1 MDINSFVFGLT
12 GLLALVCFMPPL
24 AGRVKLPY
32 SVFLAIAGCVLGYVS
47 HVHQWAPPVLG
58 EFLTIISTFE
68 VSSETFLVVFLPILL
83 FEAALAMNVRRLLD
97 DLGPILMMAVV
108 AVIIS
113 TVFVGVVLSQISGF
127 SLVVCL
133 LLGSIV
139 ATTDPAAVIGIFK
152 EVGAPARL
160 NTLVEG
166 ESLLNDAAAIALY
179 AALMGVLSH
188 TTELSFGSLSQNFLY
203 LFLGGGL
210 TGFVLARLACLSF
223 PLLRG
228 WPAAEISLTISVAY
242 LSYFV
247 SEHYLHVS
255 GVVATVVAGLVV
267 GSTGRTRMAPTT
279 FVTLS
284 QSWHQFG
291 FWANS
296 LIFLFAAMLIPKVM
310 ANATWIHLFYVFIV
324 FVATLT
330 ARAIVVFGLV
340 PLLSFSGLGA
350 RIGTRFRVVLWW
362 GGLRGA
368 LSLAL
373 ALAVTERTSLPN
385 EAREFIAITVTG
397 FVLAT
402 LFINGLSL
410 QPVIKMLG
418 LNLLTKKER
427 ALRNQAVI
435 VATAMIQQETD
446 VIARLEQVSGPARE
460 RVYTAFNKSIE
471 EGSDLHIEHF
481 SVRERVD
488 LGLTILARQEYERYF
503 DVLKH
508 QIIDRNMAER
518 LLGRAERL
526 EEAVRLRGVRGF
538 EFSTARS
545 MRYPRRFRQAMR
557 VYEIFGVQRWLAHE
571 LSQRFVALM
580 CMRSISQQ
588 LLDFIDQKLKDILGS
603 EACEQLSEMHGHR
616 LSLIRE
622 ALHALELQYPNYSLW
637 MQEHYLGRIARRLER
652 ERYGEMFDQS
662 LISGEVYE
670 NLSDQVTQR
679 WAFLDKNAALDIEMD
694 AVELVSRVPLLT
706 GLPPQAQ
713 QAVTK
718 MLKPRLFL
726 PDQLIWG
733 KKIPPFGLYIVASG
747 AVTILL
753 PDGTHVELGS
763 GEFFGEMYLLDHD
776 VSENFVVRSL
786 GYSKLLCLPAKDF
799 DHLMSQDPAIKSAIE
814 LVAKQRLRALEVWRS
829 YQSSSQAHSQP
840 AGQQD
845 GQTTGHATAPSAAT
859 DPQ

>member
-1 MDINSFVFGLT
+1 
-12 GLLALVCFMPPL
+12 
-24 AGRVKLPY
+24 
-32 SVFLAIAGCVLGYVS
+32 
-47 HVHQWAPPVLG
+47 
-58 EFLTIISTFE
+58 
-68 VSSETFLVVFLPILL
+68 
-83 FEAALAMNVRRLLD
+83 
-97 DLGPILMMAVV
+97 
-108 AVIIS
+108 
-113 TVFVGVVLSQISGF
+113 
-127 SLVVCL
+127 
-133 LLGSIV
+133 
-139 ATTDPAAVIGIFK
+139 VIGIFK

-188 TTELSFGSLSQNFLY
+188 TTELSLGGLSQNFLY
-203 LFLGGGL
+203 LFIGGGL

-242 LSYFV
+242 LSYFI

-296 LIFLFAAMLIPKVM
+296 LVFLFAAMLIPKVM
-310 ANATWIHLFYVFIV
+310 ENATWIHLLYVFLV
-324 FVATLT
+324 FAATLL

-340 PLLSFSGLGA
+340 PILSFSGIGA

-373 ALAVTERTSLPN
+373 ALAVTERTSLPA

-410 QPVIKMLG
+410 QPMIKMLG

-446 VIARLEQVSGPARE
+446 EIARSEQVSSVARD
-460 RVYTAFNKSIE
+460 RVYTAFNKSID
-471 EGSDLHIEHF
+471 EGSELHVEHF
-481 SVRERVD
+481 SLKERID
-488 LGLTILARQEYERYF
+488 LGLTILARHEYERYF

-526 EEAVRLRGVRGF
+526 EESVRLRGTRGF
-538 EFSTARS
+538 ESSTARS
-545 MRYPRRFRQAMR
+545 MRYPRRFRHAMR
-557 VYEIFGVQRWLAHE
+557 VYEIFGAQRWLAHE

-588 LLDFIDQKLKDILGS
+588 LLDFIAQKLPEILGA
-603 EACEQLSEMHGHR
+603 EACEKISALHAQR
-616 LSLIRE
+616 LSMIRE
-622 ALHALELQYPNYSLW
+622 ALHALELQYPSYSLW

-670 NLSDQVTQR
+670 SLSDQVTRR
-679 WAFLDKNAALDIEMD
+679 WAFLDKDAPLDIEMGS
-694 AVELVSRVPLLT
+694 AELVARVPLLT
-706 GLPPQAQ
+706 GLPAEAQ
-713 QAVTK
+713 RAVTR

-726 PDQLIWG
+726 PNQLIWG
-733 KKIPPFGLYIVASG
+733 KKAPPFGLYIVASG

-753 PDGTHVELGS
+753 PDGTHVELGT

-776 VSENFVVRSL
+776 VPEDFEVRSL
-786 GYSKLLCLPAKDF
+786 GYSRVLCLPAKDF
-799 DHLMSQDPAIKSAIE
+799 DELLKQDPAIKVAIE
-814 LVAKQRLRALEVWRS
+814 LVARQRMRALEVWRS
-829 YQSSSQAHSQP
+829 QQSNPESVAK
-840 AGQQD
+840 
-845 GQTTGHATAPSAAT
+845 

>member
-58 EFLTIISTFE
+58 EFLSILSTFE

-83 FEAALAMNVRRLLD
+83 FEAALAMNVRKLLD

-108 AVIIS
+108 AVIVS
-113 TVFVGVVLSQISGF
+113 TVLVGAVLSQVSGF

-152 EVGAPARL
+152 EVGAPTRL

-179 AALMGVLSH
+179 AALVGVLSH
-188 TTELSFGSLSQNFLY
+188 STELSFGSLSQNFLY
-203 LFLGGGL
+203 LFIGGGL
-210 TGFVLARLACLSF
+210 TGFAIARLACLSF

-310 ANATWIHLFYVFIV
+310 EQATWTHLFYVLLVFIS
-324 FVATLT
+324 TLS

-373 ALAVTERTSLPN
+373 ALAVTERTSLPI
-385 EAREFIAITVTG
+385 EVREFIAITVTG

-402 LFINGLSL
+402 LFVNGLSL
-410 QPVIKMLG
+410 QPMIKMLG

-446 VIARLEQVSGPARE
+446 EIALTEQVSAAARE
-460 RVYTAFNKSIE
+460 KVHAAFDKSIE
-471 EGSDLHIEHF
+471 DDHELHIEHF
-481 SVRERVD
+481 SLKERID
-488 LGLTILARQEYERYF
+488 LGLTILARREYERYF

-526 EEAVRLRGVRGF
+526 EESVRLRGSRGF
-538 EFSTARS
+538 ESSTARA

-557 VYEIFGVQRWLAHE
+557 VYEIFGVQRWLAYE

-588 LLDFIDQKLKDILGS
+588 LLEFVGKKLPEILGN
-603 EACEQLSEMHGHR
+603 EACERITELHAAR
-616 LSLIRE
+616 LSQIRE
-622 ALHALELQYPNYSLW
+622 ALQALALQYPNYSLW

-670 NLSDQVTQR
+670 SLSDQVTQR
-679 WAFLDKNAALDIEMD
+679 WAFLDHDAPLDIAMG
-694 AVELVSRVPLLT
+694 ASELVARVPLLSS
-706 GLPPQAQ
+706 LPVDAQ
-713 QAVTK
+713 RAVTK
-718 MLKPRLFL
+718 MLTPRLFL

-733 KKIPPFGLYIVASG
+733 KKAPPFGLYVVASG

-763 GEFFGEMYLLDHD
+763 GEFFGEMYLLNHD
-776 VSENFVVRSL
+776 VPENFEVRSL
-786 GYSKLLCLPAKDF
+786 GYSKVLCLPAKDF
-799 DHLMSQDPAIKSAIE
+799 DQLMLQDPAIKEAIE
-814 LVAKQRLRALEVWRS
+814 LVAKQRLRALEVWRAH
-829 YQSSSQAHSQP
+829 QPSSPPVASS
-840 AGQQD
+840 
-845 GQTTGHATAPSAAT
+845 
-859 DPQ
+859 PQ

>member
-1 MDINSFVFGLT
+1 
-12 GLLALVCFMPPL
+12 
-24 AGRVKLPY
+24 
-32 SVFLAIAGCVLGYVS
+32 
-47 HVHQWAPPVLG
+47 
-58 EFLTIISTFE
+58 
-68 VSSETFLVVFLPILL
+68 
-83 FEAALAMNVRRLLD
+83 
-97 DLGPILMMAVV
+97 
-108 AVIIS
+108 
-113 TVFVGVVLSQISGF
+113 LSQVSGF

-179 AALMGVLSH
+179 AALLGVLSH
-188 TTELSFGSLSQNFLY
+188 TTELTFVSLTQNFLY

-210 TGFVLARLACLSF
+210 TGFVLARLACFSF

-247 SEHYLHVS
+247 SEHYLQVS
-255 GVVATVVAGLVV
+255 GVVATVVAGLVI

-310 ANATWIHLFYVFIV
+310 ANATWIHLLYVFLV
-324 FVATLT
+324 FLATLV

-340 PLLSFSGLGA
+340 PLLSLSGFGA

-373 ALAVTERTSLPN
+373 ALAVTERTSLP
-385 EAREFIAITVTG
+385 EDAREFIAISVTG

-410 QPVIKMLG
+410 QPLIRLLG

-435 VATAMIQQETD
+435 VATALIQQETD
-446 VIARLEQVSGPARE
+446 EIARAEQVTDAARE
-460 RVYTAFNKSIE
+460 RVYAAFGKSIE
-471 EGSDLHIEHF
+471 QGSDLHIDHF
-481 SVRERVD
+481 SIKERVD

-526 EEAVRLRGVRGF
+526 EESVRLRGVKGF
-538 EFSTARS
+538 HVSIARA

-557 VYEIFGVQRWLAHE
+557 VYEILGVQRWLAYE

-580 CMRSISQQ
+580 CMRSIAQQ
-588 LLDFIDQKLKDILGS
+588 LLEFAAKKLPDILGD
-603 EACEQLSEMHGHR
+603 EACEKIIALHTQR

-622 ALHALELQYPNYSLW
+622 ALHALELQYPSYSLW

-670 NLSDQVTQR
+670 DLSSQVSKR
-679 WAFLDKNAALDIEMD
+679 WAFLDRDAPLDIAMGS
-694 AVELVSRVPLLT
+694 AELVARVPLLS
-706 GLPPQAQ
+706 GLPSDAQ
-713 QAVTK
+713 RAVIKLLT
-718 MLKPRLFL
+718 PRLFL

-733 KKIPPFGLYIVASG
+733 KKVPPFGLYIVASG

-776 VSENFVVRSL
+776 VPEDFEVRSL
-786 GYSKLLCLPAKDF
+786 GYSKVLCLPAKDF
-799 DHLMSQDPAIKSAIE
+799 DQLLSQDPTIRTAIE
-814 LVAKQRLRALEVWRS
+814 LVAKQRLRALEVWR
-829 YQSSSQAHSQP
+829 AHKP
-840 AGQQD
+840 
-845 GQTTGHATAPSAAT
+845 TFEIVAT
-859 DPQ
+859 DPL

>member
-1 MDINSFVFGLT
+1 MALLESVGMDINSFVFGLT

-32 SVFLAIAGCVLGYVS
+32 SVFLAIAGCALGYVS
-47 HVHQWAPPVLG
+47 HVHRWAPPVLG
-58 EFLTIISTFE
+58 EFLTILNTFDL
-68 VSSETFLVVFLPILL
+68 SSETFLVVFLPILL
-83 FEAALAMNVRRLLD
+83 FEAALAMNVRKLLD

-108 AVIIS
+108 AVVIS
-113 TVFVGVVLSQISGF
+113 TVFVGVVLSQVSGF

-188 TTELSFGSLSQNFLY
+188 TTELSLGSLSQNFLY
-203 LFLGGGL
+203 LFIGGGI
-210 TGFVLARLACLSF
+210 TGFVLARLACFSF

-228 WPAAEISLTISVAY
+228 WPAAEVSLTISVAY

-279 FVTLS
+279 YVMLS

-310 ANATWIHLFYVFIV
+310 AHATWVHLFYVFLV
-324 FVATLT
+324 FVVTLL
-330 ARAIVVFGLV
+330 ARAIVVFGFV
-340 PLLSFSGLGA
+340 PLLSISGLGT
-350 RIGTRFRVVLWW
+350 RIGTRFKVVLWW

-373 ALAVTERTSLPN
+373 ALAVTERTSLPQD
-385 EAREFIAITVTG
+385 AREFIAITVTG

-402 LFINGLSL
+402 LFVNGISL

-427 ALRNQAVI
+427 ALRNQAII

-446 VIARLEQVSGPARE
+446 EIARAEQVSASARD
-460 RVYTAFNKSIE
+460 RVYAAFDKSIE

-481 SVRERVD
+481 SVKERVD

-526 EEAVRLRGVRGF
+526 EESVRLRGVRGF
-538 EFSTARS
+538 ESSTARA
-545 MRYPRRFRQAMR
+545 MRYPRRFRQAMW
-557 VYEIFGVQRWLAHE
+557 VYEVFGVQRWLAYE

-580 CMRSISQQ
+580 SIRSISQQ
-588 LLDFIDQKLKDILGS
+588 LLDFVAQKLPEILGE
-603 EACEQLSEMHGHR
+603 EACERITELHTAR
-616 LSLIRE
+616 LSQVRE
-622 ALHALELQYPNYSLW
+622 ALHALALQYPNYSLW

-670 NLSDQVTQR
+670 SLSDQVTKR
-679 WAFLDKNAALDIEMD
+679 WAFLDKDALLDIAMG
-694 AVELVSRVPLLT
+694 AAELVARVPLLS
-706 GLPPQAQ
+706 GLPIDAQ
-713 QAVTK
+713 RAVTK
-718 MLKPRLFL
+718 MLTPRLFL

-733 KKIPPFGLYIVASG
+733 KKAPPFGLYIVASG

-763 GEFFGEMYLLDHD
+763 GEFFGEMYLLNHD
-776 VSENFVVRSL
+776 VPEDFEVRSL
-786 GYSKLLCLPAKDF
+786 GYSKVLCLPAKDF
-799 DHLMSQDPAIKSAIE
+799 DELLLQDSAIKEAIE
-814 LVAKQRLRALEVWRS
+814 LVAKQRLRALEVWR
-829 YQSSSQAHSQP
+829 AHQP
-840 AGQQD
+840 S
-845 GQTTGHATAPSAAT
+845 PPPAAT
-859 DPQ
+859 NPQ

>member
-1 MDINSFVFGLT
+1 MDIYSFVFGLT

-32 SVFLAIAGCVLGYVS
+32 SVFLAIAGCVLGYLS

-58 EFLTIISTFE
+58 EFLTILGTFE
-68 VSSETFLVVFLPILL
+68 ISSDTFLVVFLPILL

-113 TVFVGVVLSQISGF
+113 TVLVGVILYQASSF
-127 SLVVCL
+127 TLVVCL

-179 AALMGVLSH
+179 AALIGVLSH
-188 TTELSFGSLSQNFLY
+188 TAELSFGSLSLNFLY

-242 LSYFV
+242 LSYFI

-310 ANATWIHLFYVFIV
+310 ANATWMHLFYIFLV
-324 FVATLT
+324 FVATLL

-340 PLLSFSGLGA
+340 PLLSFTGIGA

-373 ALAVTERTSLPN
+373 ALAVTERTSLPI

-410 QPVIKMLG
+410 QPMIKMLG

-446 VIARLEQVSGPARE
+446 EIARSEQVSGAARD
-460 RVYTAFNKSIE
+460 RVYEAFTKSIQ

-481 SVRERVD
+481 ALKERID

-526 EEAVRLRGVRGF
+526 EEAVRLRGIKGF
-538 EFSTARS
+538 ESSTERS

-557 VYEIFGVQRWLAHE
+557 VYEVFGVQRWLAYE

-588 LLDFIDQKLKDILGS
+588 LLDFIAKKLPDILGH
-603 EACEQLSEMHGHR
+603 EACEKIRELHAHR

-622 ALHALELQYPNYSLW
+622 ALHAMALQYPNYSLW

-670 NLSDQVTQR
+670 NLSEQVTKR
-679 WAFLDKNAALDIEMD
+679 WSFLDKDARLDIEMG
-694 AVELVSRVPLLT
+694 AAELVARVPLLT
-706 GLPPQAQ
+706 ALPFEAQ
-713 QAVTK
+713 RAVTK

-726 PDQLIWG
+726 PNQLIWG
-733 KKIPPFGLYIVASG
+733 EKAPPFGLYIVASG

-763 GEFFGEMYLLDHD
+763 GEFFGELYLLDHD
-776 VSENFVVRSL
+776 VPENFEVRSL
-786 GYSKLLCLPAKDF
+786 GFSKVLCLPAKDF
-799 DHLMSQDPAIKSAIE
+799 DQLLSKDPSIKEAIE
-814 LVAKQRLRALEVWRS
+814 LVAKQRLRALEVWR
-829 YQSSSQAHSQP
+829 AHKTAAVPISQP
-840 AGQQD
+840 PVA
-845 GQTTGHATAPSAAT
+845 TGL
-859 DPQ
+859 Q

>member
-32 SVFLAIAGCVLGYVS
+32 SVFLAIAGCLLGYVS

-58 EFLTIISTFE
+58 EFLTILSTFE

-83 FEAALAMNVRRLLD
+83 FEAALAMNVRKLLD

-113 TVFVGVVLSQISGF
+113 TVLVGAVLSQVSGF
-127 SLVVCL
+127 SLVACL

-152 EVGAPARL
+152 EVGAPTRL

-179 AALMGVLSH
+179 AALVGVLSH
-188 TTELSFGSLSQNFLY
+188 STELSFSSLSQNFLY
-203 LFLGGGL
+203 LFVGGGL
-210 TGFVLARLACLSF
+210 TGFVIARLACLSF

-247 SEHYLHVS
+247 SEHYFHVS

-310 ANATWIHLFYVFIV
+310 EQATWTHLFYVLLVFIS
-324 FVATLT
+324 TLT

-373 ALAVTERTSLPN
+373 ALAVTERTSLPI
-385 EAREFIAITVTG
+385 EVREFIAITVTG

-402 LFINGLSL
+402 LFINGISL

-446 VIARLEQVSGPARE
+446 EIARTEQVSAAARE
-460 RVYTAFNKSIE
+460 KVHTAFDKSIE
-471 EGSDLHIEHF
+471 EDHELQIEHF
-481 SVRERVD
+481 SLNERIN
-488 LGLTILARQEYERYF
+488 LGLTILARREYERYF

-526 EEAVRLRGVRGF
+526 EESVRLRGVRGF
-538 EFSTARS
+538 ESSTARV

-557 VYEIFGVQRWLAHE
+557 VYEIFGVQRWLAFE

-588 LLDFIDQKLKDILGS
+588 LLDFIGKKLPEILGD
-603 EACEQLSEMHGHR
+603 EACERISELHEER
-616 LSLIRE
+616 LLQIRE
-622 ALHALELQYPNYSLW
+622 ALQALALQYPNYSLW

-670 NLSDQVTQR
+670 SLSDQVTRR
-679 WAFLDKNAALDIEMD
+679 WSFLDHDAPLDIAMG
-694 AVELVSRVPLLT
+694 ASELVARVPLLS
-706 GLPPQAQ
+706 GLPADAQ
-713 QAVTK
+713 RAVTK
-718 MLKPRLFL
+718 MLTPRLFL

-733 KKIPPFGLYIVASG
+733 KKAPPFGLYVVASG

-763 GEFFGEMYLLDHD
+763 GEFFGEMYLLNHD
-776 VSENFVVRSL
+776 VPEDFEVRSL
-786 GYSKLLCLPAKDF
+786 GYSKVLCLPAKDF
-799 DHLMSQDPAIKSAIE
+799 DQLMLQDPAIKEAIE
-814 LVAKQRLRALEVWRS
+814 LVAKQRLRALEVWRAHQPS
-829 YQSSSQAHSQP
+829 PPPDSSSLQ
-840 AGQQD
+840 
-845 GQTTGHATAPSAAT
+845 
-859 DPQ
+859 

>member
-58 EFLTIISTFE
+58 EFLTILSTFE
-68 VSSETFLVVFLPILL
+68 ISSETFLVVFLPILL

-113 TVFVGVVLSQISGF
+113 TVLVGAVLSNVSGF
-127 SLVVCL
+127 SWVVCL

-179 AALMGVLSH
+179 AALMGVLSQ
-188 TTELSFGSLSQNFLY
+188 TTELSFGALSQNFFY
-203 LFLGGGL
+203 LFIGGGL
-210 TGFVLARLACLSF
+210 TGFLLARLACLSF

-242 LSYFV
+242 LSYFI

-310 ANATWIHLFYVFIV
+310 ENATWIHLFYVFLV
-324 FVATLT
+324 FAATLL

-340 PLLSFSGLGA
+340 PLLSFSGIGA

-373 ALAVTERTSLPN
+373 ALAVTERTSLPA

-402 LFINGLSL
+402 LFINGLTL
-410 QPVIKMLG
+410 QPMIKMLG

-446 VIARLEQVSGPARE
+446 EIARSEQVSDAARE
-460 RVYTAFNKSIE
+460 HVYAAFNKSIE
-471 EGSDLHIEHF
+471 EGSELHIEHF
-481 SVRERVD
+481 SIKERVD

-526 EEAVRLRGVRGF
+526 EESVRLRGARGF
-538 EFSTARS
+538 ESSTARS

-557 VYEIFGVQRWLAHE
+557 IYELFGVQRWLAYE

-588 LLDFIDQKLKDILGS
+588 LVDFIAKKLPEILGP
-603 EACEQLSEMHGHR
+603 EACEKITALHTQR
-616 LSLIRE
+616 LSMIRE
-622 ALHALELQYPNYSLW
+622 ALHALELQYPTYSLW

-670 NLSDQVTQR
+670 SLSDQVTKR
-679 WAFLDKNAALDIEMD
+679 WAFLDQDASLDIQMGS
-694 AVELVSRVPLLT
+694 AELVARVPMLM
-706 GLPPQAQ
+706 GLPEEAQ
-713 QAVTK
+713 RAVSR

-733 KKIPPFGLYIVASG
+733 KKAPPFGLYIVASG

-776 VSENFVVRSL
+776 VPEDFEVRSL
-786 GYSKLLCLPAKDF
+786 GYSKVLCLPAKDF
-799 DHLMSQDPAIKSAIE
+799 DELLGQDPAIKAAIE
-814 LVAKQRLRALEVWRS
+814 LVAKQRIRALEVWR
-829 YQSSSQAHSQP
+829 AHH
-840 AGQQD
+840 
-845 GQTTGHATAPSAAT
+845 TTNPPT
-859 DPQ
+859 DAINPQ

>member
-1 MDINSFVFGLT
+1 
-12 GLLALVCFMPPL
+12 
-24 AGRVKLPY
+24 
-32 SVFLAIAGCVLGYVS
+32 
-47 HVHQWAPPVLG
+47 
-58 EFLTIISTFE
+58 
-68 VSSETFLVVFLPILL
+68 
-83 FEAALAMNVRRLLD
+83 
-97 DLGPILMMAVV
+97 
-108 AVIIS
+108 
-113 TVFVGVVLSQISGF
+113 
-127 SLVVCL
+127 
-133 LLGSIV
+133 
-139 ATTDPAAVIGIFK
+139 
-152 EVGAPARL
+152 
-160 NTLVEG
+160 
-166 ESLLNDAAAIALY
+166 
-179 AALMGVLSH
+179 
-188 TTELSFGSLSQNFLY
+188 
-203 LFLGGGL
+203 
-210 TGFVLARLACLSF
+210 
-223 PLLRG
+223 LRG
-228 WPAAEISLTISVAY
+228 WPTAEISLTISVAY
-242 LSYFV
+242 LSYFI

-279 FVTLS
+279 FTTLS

-296 LIFLFAAMLIPKVM
+296 LVFLFAAMLIPKVM
-310 ANATWIHLFYVFIV
+310 ENATWIHLFYVFLV
-324 FVATLT
+324 FAATLL

-340 PLLSFSGLGA
+340 PVLSFSGIGA
-350 RIGTRFRVVLWW
+350 RIGTRFGVVLWW

-373 ALAVTERTSLPN
+373 ALAVTERTNLPA

-410 QPVIKMLG
+410 QPMIKMLG

-446 VIARLEQVSGPARE
+446 EIARSEQVSGVARD
-460 RVYTAFNKSIE
+460 RVYTAFNKSID
-471 EGSDLHIEHF
+471 EGSELHIEHF
-481 SVRERVD
+481 SIKERID

-526 EEAVRLRGVRGF
+526 EESVRVRGVRGF
-538 EFSTARS
+538 ESSTARS

-557 VYEIFGVQRWLAHE
+557 VYEIFGVQRWLAYE

-588 LLDFIDQKLKDILGS
+588 LLDFIAQKLPEILGAEAS
-603 EACEQLSEMHGHR
+603 EKISALHAQR
-616 LSLIRE
+616 LSMIRE
-622 ALHALELQYPNYSLW
+622 ALHALELQYPSYSLW

-662 LISGEVYE
+662 LISGEVFE
-670 NLSDQVTQR
+670 SLSDQVTKR
-679 WAFLDKNAALDIEMD
+679 WAFLDKDAPLDIEMGS
-694 AVELVSRVPLLT
+694 AELVSRVPLLT
-706 GLPPQAQ
+706 GLPAEAQ
-713 QAVTK
+713 RSVTR

-733 KKIPPFGLYIVASG
+733 KKVPPFGLYIVASG

-776 VSENFVVRSL
+776 VPEDFEVRSL
-786 GYSKLLCLPAKDF
+786 GYSKVLCLPAKDF
-799 DHLMSQDPAIKSAIE
+799 DVLLKQDATIKVAIE
-814 LVAKQRLRALEVWRS
+814 LVASQRMRALEVWR
-829 YQSSSQAHSQP
+829 A
-840 AGQQD
+840 QQ
-845 GQTTGHATAPSAAT
+845 TNAESVAK

>member
-1 MDINSFVFGLT
+1 
-12 GLLALVCFMPPL
+12 
-24 AGRVKLPY
+24 
-32 SVFLAIAGCVLGYVS
+32 
-47 HVHQWAPPVLG
+47 
-58 EFLTIISTFE
+58 
-68 VSSETFLVVFLPILL
+68 
-83 FEAALAMNVRRLLD
+83 
-97 DLGPILMMAVV
+97 
-108 AVIIS
+108 
-113 TVFVGVVLSQISGF
+113 
-127 SLVVCL
+127 
-133 LLGSIV
+133 
-139 ATTDPAAVIGIFK
+139 
-152 EVGAPARL
+152 
-160 NTLVEG
+160 
-166 ESLLNDAAAIALY
+166 
-179 AALMGVLSH
+179 MGVLSH
-188 TTELSFGSLSQNFLY
+188 TTELSLGGLSQNFLY
-203 LFLGGGL
+203 LFIGGGL

-242 LSYFV
+242 LSYFI

-296 LIFLFAAMLIPKVM
+296 LVFLFAAMLIPKVM
-310 ANATWIHLFYVFIV
+310 ENATWIHLLYVFLV
-324 FVATLT
+324 FAATLL

-340 PLLSFSGLGA
+340 PILSFSGIGA

-373 ALAVTERTSLPN
+373 ALAVTERTSLPA

-410 QPVIKMLG
+410 QPMIKMLG

-446 VIARLEQVSGPARE
+446 EIARSEQVSSVARD
-460 RVYTAFNKSIE
+460 RVYTAFNKSID
-471 EGSDLHIEHF
+471 EGSELHVEHF
-481 SVRERVD
+481 SLKERID
-488 LGLTILARQEYERYF
+488 LGLTILARHEYERYF

-526 EEAVRLRGVRGF
+526 EESVRLRGTRGF
-538 EFSTARS
+538 ESSTARS
-545 MRYPRRFRQAMR
+545 MRYPRRFRHAMR
-557 VYEIFGVQRWLAHE
+557 VYEIFGAQRWLAHE

-588 LLDFIDQKLKDILGS
+588 LLDFIAQKLPEILGA
-603 EACEQLSEMHGHR
+603 EACEKISALHAQR
-616 LSLIRE
+616 LSMIRE
-622 ALHALELQYPNYSLW
+622 ALHALELQYPSYSLW

-670 NLSDQVTQR
+670 SLSDQVTRR
-679 WAFLDKNAALDIEMD
+679 WAFLDKDAPLDIEMGS
-694 AVELVSRVPLLT
+694 AELVARVPLLT
-706 GLPPQAQ
+706 GLPAEAQ
-713 QAVTK
+713 RAVTR

-726 PDQLIWG
+726 PNQLIWG
-733 KKIPPFGLYIVASG
+733 KKAPPFGLYIVASG

-753 PDGTHVELGS
+753 PDGTHVELGT

-776 VSENFVVRSL
+776 VPEDFEVRSL
-786 GYSKLLCLPAKDF
+786 GYSRVLCLPAKDF
-799 DHLMSQDPAIKSAIE
+799 DELLKQDPAIKVAIE
-814 LVAKQRLRALEVWRS
+814 LVARQRMRALEVWRS
-829 YQSSSQAHSQP
+829 QQSNPESVAK
-840 AGQQD
+840 
-845 GQTTGHATAPSAAT
+845 

>member
-1 MDINSFVFGLT
+1 MDINSFVYGLT

-58 EFLTIISTFE
+58 EFLAILSTFE
-68 VSSETFLVVFLPILL
+68 ISSETFLVVFLPILL

-113 TVFVGVVLSQISGF
+113 TVLVGVVLSSISGF

-133 LLGSIV
+133 LLGAIV

-188 TTELSFGSLSQNFLY
+188 TAELSFGALSQNFLY
-203 LFLGGGL
+203 LFIGGGL

-223 PLLRG
+223 PLMRG

-310 ANATWIHLFYVFIV
+310 QNATWIHFFYVFLV
-324 FVATLT
+324 FGATLL

-340 PLLSFSGLGA
+340 PILSFSGIGA

-373 ALAVTERTSLPN
+373 ALAVTERTSLPA

-402 LFINGLSL
+402 LFINGLTL
-410 QPVIKMLG
+410 QPLIKMLG

-427 ALRNQAVI
+427 ALRNQAVM

-446 VIARLEQVSGPARE
+446 EIARAEHVSGAARDH
-460 RVYTAFNKSIE
+460 VYAAFNKNIE
-471 EGSDLHIEHF
+471 EGSELHIEHF
-481 SVRERVD
+481 SIKERVD

-508 QIIDRNMAER
+508 QIIDRNMGER

-526 EEAVRLRGVRGF
+526 EESVRLRGVRGF
-538 EFSTARS
+538 EASTARS

-557 VYEIFGVQRWLAHE
+557 IYEVLGVQRWLAHE

-588 LLDFIDQKLKDILGS
+588 LLDFIAKKLPDILGP
-603 EACEQLSEMHGHR
+603 EACEKITALHTQR
-616 LSLIRE
+616 LSMIRE
-622 ALHALELQYPNYSLW
+622 ALHALELQYPTYSLW

-662 LISGEVYE
+662 LISGEVFE
-670 NLSDQVTQR
+670 SLSDQVTKR
-679 WAFLDKNAALDIEMD
+679 WAFLDKDASLDIEMGS
-694 AVELVSRVPLLT
+694 AELVARVPLLM
-706 GLPPQAQ
+706 GLSEQAQ
-713 QAVTK
+713 RAVSR

-733 KKIPPFGLYIVASG
+733 KKAPPFGLYIVASG

-776 VSENFVVRSL
+776 VPEDFEVRSL
-786 GYSKLLCLPAKDF
+786 GYTKVLCLPARDF
-799 DHLMSQDPAIKSAIE
+799 DELLRQDPAIKAAIE
-814 LVAKQRLRALEVWRS
+814 LVAKQRMRALEVWR
-829 YQSSSQAHSQP
+829 AHH
-840 AGQQD
+840 
-845 GQTTGHATAPSAAT
+845 TTNPPPDAI

>member
-58 EFLTIISTFE
+58 EFLTILSSFE

-83 FEAALAMNVRRLLD
+83 FEAALAMNVRKLLD

-108 AVIIS
+108 AVIVS
-113 TVFVGVVLSQISGF
+113 TVLVGAVLSQVSGF
-127 SLVVCL
+127 SLVACL
-133 LLGSIV
+133 LLGAIV

-152 EVGAPARL
+152 EVGAPTRL

-179 AALMGVLSH
+179 AALVGVLSH
-188 TTELSFGSLSQNFLY
+188 STELSFSALSQNFLY
-203 LFLGGGL
+203 LFIGGGL
-210 TGFVLARLACLSF
+210 TGFAIARLACLSF
-223 PLLRG
+223 PVLRG

-310 ANATWIHLFYVFIV
+310 EQATWIHLFYVLLVFIS
-324 FVATLT
+324 TLF

-373 ALAVTERTSLPN
+373 ALAVTERTSLPL
-385 EAREFIAITVTG
+385 EVREFIAITVTG

-446 VIARLEQVSGPARE
+446 EIALTEQVSAAARE
-460 RVYTAFNKSIE
+460 KVHAAFDKKIE
-471 EGSDLHIEHF
+471 DDHTLHSEHF
-481 SVRERVD
+481 SLKERID
-488 LGLTILARQEYERYF
+488 LGLTILARREYERYF

-526 EEAVRLRGVRGF
+526 EESVRLRGSRGF
-538 EFSTARS
+538 ESSTTRA

-557 VYEIFGVQRWLAHE
+557 IYEIFGVQRWLAYE

-588 LLDFIDQKLKDILGS
+588 LLDFIGKKLPEILGD
-603 EACEQLSEMHGHR
+603 EACERITALHAER
-616 LSLIRE
+616 LSQIRE
-622 ALHALELQYPNYSLW
+622 ALQALALQYPNYSLW

-670 NLSDQVTQR
+670 SLSDQVMRR
-679 WAFLDKNAALDIEMD
+679 WAFLDHDAPLDIAMG
-694 AVELVSRVPLLT
+694 ASELVARVPLLSS
-706 GLPPQAQ
+706 LPDDAQ
-713 QAVTK
+713 RAVTK
-718 MLKPRLFL
+718 MLTPRLFL

-733 KKIPPFGLYIVASG
+733 KKAPPFGLYIVASG

-763 GEFFGEMYLLDHD
+763 GEFFGEMYLLNHD
-776 VSENFVVRSL
+776 LPENFEVRSL
-786 GYSKLLCLPAKDF
+786 GYSKVLCLPAKDF
-799 DHLMSQDPAIKSAIE
+799 DQLMLQDPAIKDAIE
-814 LVAKQRLRALEVWRS
+814 LVAKQRLRALEVWR
-829 YQSSSQAHSQP
+829 AHQ
-840 AGQQD
+840 
-845 GQTTGHATAPSAAT
+845 PSASPAASS
-859 DPQ
+859 PQ